1 MRKILVLIA
10 AAVALASCSSNKPVK
25 TAPPKPSVKE
35 RKEVISVVPEFKAKP
50 IYVPPEVV
58 RVLIMPYEDD
68 QGVLHQG
75 EFVYFTLKPGYWTIA
90 TKGEVRKVKKM
101 VRIVQTQKG
110 LGSPSVTPGVLPIS
124 EEKETS
130 APKKLS
136 SPEKSPSCGPDC
148 QRKLAEIKKYTEKK

>member
-1 MRKILVLIA
+1 VRKILVLIV

-25 TAPPKPSVKE
+25 TVPPKPSMKE
-35 RKEVISVVPEFKAKP
+35 KKEVISVVPEFKAKP

-90 TKGEVRKVKKM
+90 TKGEVQRVKKM

-110 LGSPSVTPGVLPIS
+110 LGLPSITPEVPPIS
-124 EEKETS
+124 KEKETS
-130 APKKLS
+130 TPKRLS

>member
-10 AAVALASCSSNKPVK
+10 AAVALASCSSNKLVK
-25 TAPPKPSVKE
+25 TAPPEPSVKE
-35 RKEVISVVPEFKAKP
+35 RKEIISVVPEFKAKP

-90 TKGEVRKVKKM
+90 TKGEVQRIKKM

-110 LGSPSVTPGVLPIS
+110 LGSPSVTPEVLPIS
-124 EEKETS
+124 EEKKTP

-136 SPEKSPSCGPDC
+136 SPQESSCGPDC
-148 QRKLAEIKKYTEKK
+148 QRKLAEIKRYTEKK

>member
-1 MRKILVLIA
+1 MRRVLVLIA
-10 AAVALASCSSNKPVK
+10 VAIALVSCSSNKPVK
-25 TAPPKPSVKE
+25 TVPPKPSVKE
-35 RKEVISVVPEFKAKP
+35 KKEVISVVPEFKAKP

-75 EFVYFTLKPGYWTIA
+75 EFVYFTLKPGYWTITA
-90 TKGEVRKVKKM
+90 KGEVRRVKKM
-101 VRIVQTQKG
+101 VRIVQTQKE
-110 LGSPSVTPGVLPIS
+110 LGSPSVTPEVLSIS
-124 EEKETS
+124 EGKETP

-136 SPEKSPSCGPDC
+136 SSKKSPSCGPDC